1 MSPQQKFNQVLTK
14 EKSRIQITAAWRDEC
29 INKEIEESK
38 RLEKFIQEERAR
50 AQEICLN
57 LKIKQDKSENQT
69 KQAALEKI
77 RLQEEMIKRHKEKA
91 EQAGSKA
98 VELA

>member
-1 MSPQQKFNQVLTK
+1 
-14 EKSRIQITAAWRDEC
+14 
-29 INKEIEESK
+29 
-38 RLEKFIQEERAR
+38 
-50 AQEICLN
+50 
-57 LKIKQDKSENQT
+57 LKIKQDKSEQQT

-77 RLQEEMIKRHKEKA
+77 RLQEEMIKRNKEKA